1 MRAFGIVLICLGCL
15 GVGIPSTATS
25 QAVFKCLE
33 GRSVTY
39 SSTPCAELGLKPGGE
54 IRDRVTT
61 VPAVA
66 RPSASSASP
75 LSQKAPAGRT
85 ENDADLSKTSTL
97 KPVNP
102 LIDKLAK

>member
-1 MRAFGIVLICLGCL
+1 MQVRGMVLICLGMAMPC
-15 GVGIPSTATS
+15 TARS

-61 VPAVA
+61 VPAVK
-66 RPSASSASP
+66 RPSATDPST
-75 LSQKAPAGRT
+75 LSQKTQAGRT
-85 ENDADLSKTSTL
+85 ENEVDMPKTSTL
-97 KPVNP
+97 KPINP

>member
-1 MRAFGIVLICLGCL
+1 MRVYRIMLICLGCL
-15 GVGIPSTATS
+15 GVGIPCTAMS

-33 GRSVTY
+33 GRSITY

-54 IRDRVTT
+54 IRDRITT
-61 VPAVA
+61 VPAVT

-85 ENDADLSKTSTL
+85 ENDVDLPKTSTL

-102 LIDKLAK
+102 LIEKLAK

>member
-1 MRAFGIVLICLGCL
+1 MQVREVVLIGLGMAMPC
-15 GVGIPSTATS
+15 TAMS

-33 GRSVTY
+33 GRSITY

-61 VPAVA
+61 VPAVK
-66 RPSASSASP
+66 RPSAAGPST

-85 ENDADLSKTSTL
+85 ENDVDMPKTSTL
-97 KPVNP
+97 KPINP

>member
-1 MRAFGIVLICLGCL
+1 MQVREVLLICLGMAMPC
-15 GVGIPSTATS
+15 TAMG

-33 GRSVTY
+33 GRSITY

-54 IRDRVTT
+54 IKDRVTT
-61 VPAVA
+61 VPAVKRQPA
-66 RPSASSASP
+66 ADQSP
-75 LSQKAPAGRT
+75 QLQKSPIGRS
-85 ENDADLSKTSTL
+85 ENDVDLPKTSTL